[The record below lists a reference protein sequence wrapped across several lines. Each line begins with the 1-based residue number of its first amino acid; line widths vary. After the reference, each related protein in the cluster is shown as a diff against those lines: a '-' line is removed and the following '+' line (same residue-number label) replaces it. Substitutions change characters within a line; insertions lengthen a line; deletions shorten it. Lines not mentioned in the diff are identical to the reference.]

1 MNKHGAR
8 DIARSDEFLPGHR
21 GRVVPSRPFSNLRQQ
36 NDGLL
41 KRSTDNPTPYS
52 LMTNVHITGAYV
64 CFFFREL
71 LGLFALVFFFKLF
84 LFFLST
90 PLFCW

>member
-41 KRSTDNPTPYS
+41 RRSTDNPTPYS

-64 CFFFREL
+64 FFLSRIV
-71 LGLFALVFFFKLF
+71 GPIRPGFFFKLF
-84 LFFLST
+84 QFFLST